1 MLVLEFLLTLIG
13 LCLAVSLAAGGV
25 FFYALR
31 RDGKGVAQSRRQA
44 SELAALFK
52 TMRDIVSQQKEMARE
67 FNEELDK
74 KVTIVKQ
81 ILTQSVEKNERIYEE
96 QQRIR
101 KELRETREELHSL
114 QRQTAHLKSES
125 PAPPVKGEM
134 PPAMQTAGFV
144 EWLKHPG
151 AAEVTSTTDSTPAS
165 ETPEDTVAGTA
176 EDHNAFRA
184 LLDLQP
190 LPPELSSTP
199 EVSATGTA
207 GGNGG
212 RGITPV
218 QKRVL
223 EYSQAGMPVPE
234 IARELGI
241 GKGEV
246 RLMLSLLKQKRT

>member
-1 MLVLEFLLTLIG
+1 MGLEFLLTLSVIS
-13 LCLAVSLAAGGV
+13 LAVCLAAGGV
-25 FFYALR
+25 FLYAVR
-31 RDGKGVAQSRRQA
+31 RESRTGRRRTNDGRREA
-44 SELAALFK
+44 SHLAALFQ

-74 KVTIVKQ
+74 KVTVVKQ
-81 ILTQSVEKNERIYEE
+81 ILTQSVEKNERIFEE

-101 KELRETREELHSL
+101 KELREVREEIQSL
-114 QRQTAHLKSES
+114 QRQKGILKEQS
-125 PAPPVKGEM
+125 PALRLYEGSPPEEPK
-134 PPAMQTAGFV
+134 ASGFV
-144 EWLKHPG
+144 QWLTPPLPDDTAPPHPAD
-151 AAEVTSTTDSTPAS
+151 AAVPSVDS
-165 ETPEDTVAGTA
+165 A
-176 EDHNAFRA
+176 ESHNAFRA

-190 LPPELSSTP
+190 LAPETVPDKAGPAPGSS
-199 EVSATGTA
+199 GD
-207 GGNGG
+207 NGG
-212 RGITPV
+212 QSITPV